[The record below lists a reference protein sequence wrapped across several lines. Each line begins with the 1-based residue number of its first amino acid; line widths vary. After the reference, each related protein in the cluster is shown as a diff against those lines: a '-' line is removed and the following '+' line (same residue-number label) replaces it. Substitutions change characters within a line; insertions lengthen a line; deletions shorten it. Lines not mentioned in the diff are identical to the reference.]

1 MDREVPFPIWVERG
15 LVPSKQE
22 GIAILYQYV
31 VTGINEFRHYFHG
44 HSQLLHVGVSPYNFV
59 VGDRFVNP
67 GQNPAC
73 PTGGFLVWTSLQGV
87 EDMGDSIA
95 ASNSDIEVLDGKN
108 AAADQII
115 LAARVILWV
124 LVRKN
129 TAQKELGTYWY
140 LLDLL
145 LGPWCPLIW
154 TLR

>member
-1 MDREVPFPIWVERG
+1 MG
-15 LVPSKQE
+15 GSL
-22 GIAILYQYV
+22 
-31 VTGINEFRHYFHG
+31 
-44 HSQLLHVGVSPYNFV
+44 YNFF
-59 VGDRFVNP
+59 VGDRFVKP
-67 GQNPAC
+67 GQNLASPM
-73 PTGGFLVWTSLQGV
+73 GGFLLWTSLQGM
-87 EDMGDSIA
+87 EDMGYSIA
-95 ASNSDIEVLDGKN
+95 VSKVEMEVLDGKN